1 MPRVQRSVPST
12 EDLSSFQ
19 KKVKKSGKCLK
30 ILGYLLLAVGGCNI
44 GGNLLFLA
52 GIDEFSR
59 QTWYDLEGN
68 SHVFEIDQS
77 GLFFFAMV
85 KIITGIILVNQASKT
100 YNTVRP
106 VLKEYMDAEAGRTNG
121 VVMAERK
128 SKKTLALR
136 KLVG

>member
-1 MPRVQRSVPST
+1 
-12 EDLSSFQ
+12 
-19 KKVKKSGKCLK
+19 
-30 ILGYLLLAVGGCNI
+30 
-44 GGNLLFLA
+44 
-52 GIDEFSR
+52 
-59 QTWYDLEGN
+59 
-68 SHVFEIDQS
+68 
-77 GLFFFAMV
+77 MV